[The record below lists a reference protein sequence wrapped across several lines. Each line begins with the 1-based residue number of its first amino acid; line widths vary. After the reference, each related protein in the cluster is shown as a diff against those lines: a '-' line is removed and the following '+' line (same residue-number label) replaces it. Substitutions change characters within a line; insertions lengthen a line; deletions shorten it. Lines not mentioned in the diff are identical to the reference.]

1 MAPHSTFLRRPG
13 FLGSFRLLILLR
25 TRLRYFMS
33 VLFSSWKICGVCQG
47 IKGARWGD
55 ASLGGAVT
63 RANGHMEV
71 ADLSG
76 AFLHVGSVPILGFR
90 RMKHSLRCG
99 EENDFAFPWNV

>member
-1 MAPHSTFLRRPG
+1 M
-13 FLGSFRLLILLR
+13 
-25 TRLRYFMS
+25 
-33 VLFSSWKICGVCQG
+33 
-47 IKGARWGD
+47 
-55 ASLGGAVT
+55 GGAVT
-63 RANGHMEV
+63 RANGHVEV